1 MTGIT
6 KVPGYTEESDL
17 PDPTVSPQRVVVQDN
32 GPIVSEQERSSLALK
47 GHAPRFFLWTTRCG
61 VPHMCV
67 LLQIV
72 FSFLA
77 YMCVSN
83 NALTVF
89 FWLVDLT
96 AAGVLISWITMSLN
110 HIRLLRALKAQGIS
124 PTELPSHNRLTRM

>member
-1 MTGIT
+1 
-6 KVPGYTEESDL
+6 
-17 PDPTVSPQRVVVQDN
+17 
-32 GPIVSEQERSSLALK
+32 
-47 GHAPRFFLWTTRCG
+47 
-61 VPHMCV
+61 MCV

-83 NALTVF
+83 IALTVF

-96 AAGVLISWITMSLN
+96 AAGVLISWITVSLN

-124 PTELPSHNRLTRM
+124 PTELPWNNRLTRM